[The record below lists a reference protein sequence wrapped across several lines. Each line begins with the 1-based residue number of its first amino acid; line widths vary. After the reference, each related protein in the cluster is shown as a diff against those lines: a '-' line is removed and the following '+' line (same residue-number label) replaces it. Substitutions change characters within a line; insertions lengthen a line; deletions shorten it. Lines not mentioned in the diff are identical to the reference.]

1 MSKLY
6 IFGIGGSGARVLRSL
21 VMLMASGVEIEA
33 ESVVPII
40 IDPDKSNGDLT
51 RTVSLFNSYSKIRS
65 RLSDIGENK
74 FFKTKLE
81 DTIDGYILPLNSET
95 QETSFRQYIGMPQM
109 KDLTGKNNANYAL
122 ASALFSEDNLNAT
135 MTVGFKGNPNIG
147 SVVLNQFEDSPEF
160 QKFVTSFTSSDKI
173 FIINS
178 IFGGTGA
185 SGFPLLLKNL
195 RQLNDVRFPNSAII
209 KNSVIGNITM
219 LPYFQLD
226 QPQDKSFIDSSTFI
240 SKAKAALHYYDEN
253 IIKNNSVNYV
263 YYIADRYSSGK
274 VYENSEGGISQ
285 QNKAH
290 YIELISALAIKDFAK
305 KSTDNGMGNSTE
317 VKEYGM
323 KANAD
328 IGNLNFDSFFS
339 PTSDL
344 LKRNFIKFY
353 IFHLYLNEYDCVN
366 AKIAWKR
373 NHKLEDHFLNG
384 EYVRE
389 LKLFLTEFVNWLT
402 ELEQNSRSFGPI
414 NLDNAT
420 GDIFDF
426 VKGYTPEKEMILEK
440 VKRVNNYSYINHYLN
455 KSSYKDQ
462 ANSDEVRF
470 FNLFYQTITEVVTKK
485 YNL

>member
-33 ESVVPII
+33 ESIVPII

-51 RTVSLFNSYSKIRS
+51 RTVSLFNDYSKIRAK
-65 RLSDIGENK
+65 LSDIGENR
-74 FFKTKLE
+74 FFKTKIE
-81 DTIDGYILPLNSET
+81 DTVDGFILPLNSET

-109 KDLTGKNNANYAL
+109 KDAAGKNNANYAL

-160 QKFVTSFTSSDKI
+160 KKFTTSFSASDKI

-195 RQLNDVRFPNSAII
+195 RQLNDVRFPNSSII
-209 KNSVIGNITM
+209 RDSVIGNITI

-226 QPQDKSFIDSSTFI
+226 QPEDRSFIDSSTFI

-263 YYIADRYSSGK
+263 YYIADRYSSGN
-274 VYENSEGGISQ
+274 VYENSIGGVTQ
-285 QNKAH
+285 QNNAH
-290 YIELISALAIKDFAK
+290 YVELLSALAIRDFAK
-305 KSTDNGMGNSTE
+305 DSNENTERSTTE

-323 KANAD
+323 KAD
-328 IGNLNFDSFFS
+328 VDTGNLYFDSFFS
-339 PTSDL
+339 PTSEIF
-344 LKRNFIKFY
+344 KNNFIKFY
-353 IFHLYLNEYDCVN
+353 IFHLYLNNHDYIN
-366 AKIAWKR
+366 SKIAWKQ
-373 NHKLEDHFLNG
+373 NHKLDDQFFTSSYMRGLKSFL
-384 EYVRE
+384 
-389 LKLFLTEFVNWLT
+389 KEFENWLS
-402 ELEQNSRSFGPI
+402 ELSDNSRSFEPI
-414 NLDNAT
+414 NLKNTT

-426 VKGYTPEKEMILEK
+426 VKGYTPEREMILEK
-440 VKRVNNYSYINHYLN
+440 IKRVNNYSYIDHYLN
-455 KSSYKDQ
+455 RSSYKDQ
-462 ANSDEVRF
+462 ANSDELRF
-470 FNLFYQTITEVVTKK
+470 FNLFYETITEVVNKK
-485 YNL
+485 YSL

>member
-185 SGFPLLLKNL
+185 SGFP
-195 RQLNDVRFPNSAII
+195 
-209 KNSVIGNITM
+209 
-219 LPYFQLD
+219 Y
-226 QPQDKSFIDSSTFI
+226 
-240 SKAKAALHYYDEN
+240 
-253 IIKNNSVNYV
+253 
-263 YYIADRYSSGK
+263 
-274 VYENSEGGISQ
+274 
-285 QNKAH
+285 
-290 YIELISALAIKDFAK
+290 
-305 KSTDNGMGNSTE
+305 
-317 VKEYGM
+317 
-323 KANAD
+323 
-328 IGNLNFDSFFS
+328 
-339 PTSDL
+339 
-344 LKRNFIKFY
+344 
-353 IFHLYLNEYDCVN
+353 C
-366 AKIAWKR
+366 
-373 NHKLEDHFLNG
+373 
-384 EYVRE
+384 
-389 LKLFLTEFVNWLT
+389 
-402 ELEQNSRSFGPI
+402 
-414 NLDNAT
+414 
-420 GDIFDF
+420 
-426 VKGYTPEKEMILEK
+426 
-440 VKRVNNYSYINHYLN
+440 
-455 KSSYKDQ
+455 
-462 ANSDEVRF
+462 
-470 FNLFYQTITEVVTKK
+470 
-485 YNL
+485 